1 MRLYARFLGMSL
13 SDHGLCKVERT
24 KIDGKFVSVVKGESI
39 EAKTEADVFKLLGLQ
54 YRGPT
59 ERNTYDSVISEYFD
73 EGGDEGGDEGED
85 LTDASPDD
93 KLKAKLKSFMEAA
106 GDGSGD
112 AGIDKNF
119 DLSVSTSYSGAV
131 VREMKEGDWRDE
143 DDCMYESE

>member
-39 EAKTEADVFKLLGLQ
+39 EAKTEADVFKLLGLK
-54 YRGPT
+54 YRGPS
-59 ERNTYDSVISEYFD
+59 ERNTYDSVISEYF
-73 EGGDEGGDEGED
+73 GEGGDEGEGW
-85 LTDASPDD
+85 TDALPDD

-119 DLSVSTSYSGAV
+119 DLAVSTSY
-131 VREMKEGDWRDE
+131 
-143 DDCMYESE
+143 